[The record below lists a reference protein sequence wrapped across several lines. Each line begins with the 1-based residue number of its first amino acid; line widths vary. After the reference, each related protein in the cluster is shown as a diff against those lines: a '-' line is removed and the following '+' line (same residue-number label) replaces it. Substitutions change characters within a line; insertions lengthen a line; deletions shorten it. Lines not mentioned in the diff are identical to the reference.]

1 MKMAVP
7 VRERPNKENRCVDME
22 FLQDILA
29 AIGVV
34 LNGIPQGLLA
44 LSMGFASV
52 PTALGFG
59 VGVIGCLLLGS
70 VAPISF
76 QAETIVLA
84 GTMGKNMRER
94 LSMVF
99 FAGVTMAAL
108 GACGLL
114 TAIVNFA
121 GETVLNA
128 MMAGVGLVLTKLAL
142 GMMKENKLVGITS
155 VVTAVLV
162 YFFLGQNLV
171 YTIVIS
177 LVVSSAAAKLAGQDI
192 GGGVGTAEK
201 MGRLKLEKPIFN
213 LSVLRGALALA
224 CLTVGANIAFGS
236 ITGGIAG
243 ASQNV
248 DHLTIYSGL
257 ADAVSALFGG
267 APVEAII
274 SATAGAP
281 HPVTAGV
288 LMMGIMAVILFCG
301 LLPKIGKYVP
311 SQSIAGFLLILG
323 AVVTVPGN
331 AAAAFA
337 GTGAGDTIVAGVT
350 MGVTAFTDPFFGMLA
365 GTQAVVRVR
374 AGPVTG
380 GARAVQ
386 RKELD
391 LCLIV
396 MS

>member
-1 MKMAVP
+1 
-7 VRERPNKENRCVDME
+7 ME

-213 LSVLRGALALA
+213 LSVLRGALALPDRGREHRVRLHHGRHRGRLAECGPSYDLFRLGRRGERVVRRRA
-224 CLTVGANIAFGS
+224 C
-236 ITGGIAG
+236 GG
-243 ASQNV
+243 
-248 DHLTIYSGL
+248 DHLRNGGRAPSRYGGC
-257 ADAVSALFGG
+257 ADDGHHGRHS
-267 APVEAII
+267 
-274 SATAGAP
+274 
-281 HPVTAGV
+281 V
-288 LMMGIMAVILFCG
+288 LR
-301 LLPKIGKYVP
+301 P
-311 SQSIAGFLLILG
+311 
-323 AVVTVPGN
+323 
-331 AAAAFA
+331 AAQ
-337 GTGAGDTIVAGVT
+337 D
-350 MGVTAFTDPFFGMLA
+350 
-365 GTQAVVRVR
+365 R
-374 AGPVTG
+374 
-380 GARAVQ
+380 
-386 RKELD
+386 
-391 LCLIV
+391 
-396 MS
+396 

>member
-1 MKMAVP
+1 
-7 VRERPNKENRCVDME
+7 ME

-177 LVVSSAAAKLAGQDI
+177 LVVSSAAAKLAGQEI

-365 GTQAVVRVR
+365 GTALKLLFG
-374 AGPVTG
+374 AGLG
-380 GARAVQ
+380 
-386 RKELD
+386 L
-391 LCLIV
+391 
-396 MS
+396 

>member
-22 FLQDILA
+22 FLQDLLA

-84 GTMGKNMRER
+84 GTMGQNMRER

-365 GTQAVVRVR
+365 GIALKLLFG
-374 AGPVTG
+374 AGLG
-380 GARAVQ
+380 
-386 RKELD
+386 L
-391 LCLIV
+391 
-396 MS
+396 

>member
-311 SQSIAGFLLILG
+311 SQSIACFLLILG

-365 GTQAVVRVR
+365 GTALKLLFG
-374 AGPVTG
+374 AGLG
-380 GARAVQ
+380 
-386 RKELD
+386 L
-391 LCLIV
+391 
-396 MS
+396 

>member
-1 MKMAVP
+1 
-7 VRERPNKENRCVDME
+7 ME

-337 GTGAGDTIVAGVT
+337 GTGAGDTIVACVT

-365 GTQAVVRVR
+365 GTALKLLFG
-374 AGPVTG
+374 AGLG
-380 GARAVQ
+380 
-386 RKELD
+386 L
-391 LCLIV
+391 
-396 MS
+396 

>member
-1 MKMAVP
+1 
-7 VRERPNKENRCVDME
+7 ME

-142 GMMKENKLVGITS
+142 GMMKETKLVGITS

-365 GTQAVVRVR
+365 GTALKLLFG
-374 AGPVTG
+374 AGLG
-380 GARAVQ
+380 
-386 RKELD
+386 L
-391 LCLIV
+391 
-396 MS
+396 

>member
-1 MKMAVP
+1 
-7 VRERPNKENRCVDME
+7 ME

-288 LMMGIMAVILFCG
+288 LMMGIMGVILFCG

-365 GTQAVVRVR
+365 GTALKLLFG
-374 AGPVTG
+374 AGLG
-380 GARAVQ
+380 
-386 RKELD
+386 L
-391 LCLIV
+391 
-396 MS
+396 

>member
-1 MKMAVP
+1 
-7 VRERPNKENRCVDME
+7 ME

-288 LMMGIMAVILFCG
+288 LMMGIMAIILFCG

-365 GTQAVVRVR
+365 GTALKLLFG
-374 AGPVTG
+374 AGLG
-380 GARAVQ
+380 
-386 RKELD
+386 L
-391 LCLIV
+391 
-396 MS
+396 

>member
-1 MKMAVP
+1 
-7 VRERPNKENRCVDME
+7 ME

-171 YTIVIS
+171 YTIVFS

-365 GTQAVVRVR
+365 GTALKLLFG
-374 AGPVTG
+374 AGLG
-380 GARAVQ
+380 
-386 RKELD
+386 L
-391 LCLIV
+391 
-396 MS
+396 

>member
-311 SQSIAGFLLILG
+311 SQSIAGFLLIPG

-365 GTQAVVRVR
+365 GTALKLLFG
-374 AGPVTG
+374 AGLG
-380 GARAVQ
+380 
-386 RKELD
+386 L
-391 LCLIV
+391 
-396 MS
+396 

>member
-1 MKMAVP
+1 
-7 VRERPNKENRCVDME
+7 ME

-142 GMMKENKLVGITS
+142 GMMKENKLVSITS

-365 GTQAVVRVR
+365 GTALKLLFG
-374 AGPVTG
+374 AGLG
-380 GARAVQ
+380 
-386 RKELD
+386 L
-391 LCLIV
+391 
-396 MS
+396 

>member
-99 FAGVTMAAL
+99 FAGVTMATL

-365 GTQAVVRVR
+365 GTALKLLFG
-374 AGPVTG
+374 AGLG
-380 GARAVQ
+380 
-386 RKELD
+386 L
-391 LCLIV
+391 
-396 MS
+396 

>member
-1 MKMAVP
+1 
-7 VRERPNKENRCVDME
+7 ME

-236 ITGGIAG
+236 IMGGIAG

-365 GTQAVVRVR
+365 GTALKLLFG
-374 AGPVTG
+374 AGLG
-380 GARAVQ
+380 
-386 RKELD
+386 L
-391 LCLIV
+391 
-396 MS
+396 

>member
-1 MKMAVP
+1 
-7 VRERPNKENRCVDME
+7 ME

-350 MGVTAFTDPFFGMLA
+350 MGGTAFTDPFFGMLA
-365 GTQAVVRVR
+365 GTALKLLFG
-374 AGPVTG
+374 AGLG
-380 GARAVQ
+380 
-386 RKELD
+386 L
-391 LCLIV
+391 
-396 MS
+396 

>member
-1 MKMAVP
+1 
-7 VRERPNKENRCVDME
+7 ME

-52 PTALGFG
+52 PTAPGFG

-365 GTQAVVRVR
+365 GTALKLLFG
-374 AGPVTG
+374 AGLG
-380 GARAVQ
+380 
-386 RKELD
+386 L
-391 LCLIV
+391 
-396 MS
+396 

>member
-1 MKMAVP
+1 
-7 VRERPNKENRCVDME
+7 ME

-365 GTQAVVRVR
+365 GTALKLLFG
-374 AGPVTG
+374 AG
-380 GARAVQ
+380 
-386 RKELD
+386 LD
-391 LCLIV
+391 L
-396 MS
+396 

>member
-1 MKMAVP
+1 
-7 VRERPNKENRCVDME
+7 ME

-365 GTQAVVRVR
+365 GTALKLLF
-374 AGPVTG
+374 GSG
-380 GARAVQ
+380 LG
-386 RKELD
+386 L
-391 LCLIV
+391 
-396 MS
+396 

>member
-1 MKMAVP
+1 
-7 VRERPNKENRCVDME
+7 
-22 FLQDILA
+22 
-29 AIGVV
+29 
-34 LNGIPQGLLA
+34 
-44 LSMGFASV
+44 
-52 PTALGFG
+52 
-59 VGVIGCLLLGS
+59 
-70 VAPISF
+70 
-76 QAETIVLA
+76 
-84 GTMGKNMRER
+84 
-94 LSMVF
+94 MVF

-301 LLPKIGKYVP
+301 LLPKICKYDRSGRYHGRDSVYRP
-311 SQSIAGFLLILG
+311 VLRHAGG
-323 AVVTVPGN
+323 HRP
-331 AAAAFA
+331 
-337 GTGAGDTIVAGVT
+337 
-350 MGVTAFTDPFFGMLA
+350 
-365 GTQAVVRVR
+365 QAVVRGR

>member
-1 MKMAVP
+1 
-7 VRERPNKENRCVDME
+7 ME

-213 LSVLRGALALA
+213 LSVLRG
-224 CLTVGANIAFGS
+224 
-236 ITGGIAG
+236 G

-365 GTQAVVRVR
+365 GIALKLLFG
-374 AGPVTG
+374 AGLG
-380 GARAVQ
+380 
-386 RKELD
+386 L
-391 LCLIV
+391 
-396 MS
+396 

>member
-1 MKMAVP
+1 
-7 VRERPNKENRCVDME
+7 ME

-323 AVVTVPGN
+323 AVVTLPGN

-365 GTQAVVRVR
+365 GTALKLLFG
-374 AGPVTG
+374 AGLG
-380 GARAVQ
+380 
-386 RKELD
+386 L
-391 LCLIV
+391 
-396 MS
+396 

>member
-142 GMMKENKLVGITS
+142 GMMKENKLVSITS

-365 GTQAVVRVR
+365 GTALKLLFG
-374 AGPVTG
+374 AGLG
-380 GARAVQ
+380 
-386 RKELD
+386 L
-391 LCLIV
+391 
-396 MS
+396 

>member
-1 MKMAVP
+1 
-7 VRERPNKENRCVDME
+7 ME

-365 GTQAVVRVR
+365 GTALKLLFR
-374 AGPVTG
+374 AGLG
-380 GARAVQ
+380 
-386 RKELD
+386 L
-391 LCLIV
+391 
-396 MS
+396 

>member
-1 MKMAVP
+1 MNAIMTDLMAV
-7 VRERPNKENRCVDME
+7 
-22 FLQDILA
+22 
-29 AIGVV
+29 IGVV
-34 LNGIPQGLLA
+34 LNGLPQGLLA
-44 LSMGFASV
+44 LAYGFASV
-52 PTALGFG
+52 PTALAFF
-59 VGVIGCLLLGS
+59 VGAIGNTVTQS

-365 GTQAVVRVR
+365 GTALKLLFG
-374 AGPVTG
+374 AGLG
-380 GARAVQ
+380 
-386 RKELD
+386 L
-391 LCLIV
+391 
-396 MS
+396 

>member
-1 MKMAVP
+1 
-7 VRERPNKENRCVDME
+7 ME

-177 LVVSSAAAKLAGQDI
+177 LVVSS
-192 GGGVGTAEK
+192 
-201 MGRLKLEKPIFN
+201 
-213 LSVLRGALALA
+213 
-224 CLTVGANIAFGS
+224 
-236 ITGGIAG
+236 
-243 ASQNV
+243 
-248 DHLTIYSGL
+248 L

-365 GTQAVVRVR
+365 GIALKLLFG
-374 AGPVTG
+374 AGLG
-380 GARAVQ
+380 
-386 RKELD
+386 L
-391 LCLIV
+391 
-396 MS
+396 

>member
-1 MKMAVP
+1 
-7 VRERPNKENRCVDME
+7 ME

-337 GTGAGDTIVAGVT
+337 GPGAGDTIVAGVT

-365 GTQAVVRVR
+365 GTALKLLFG
-374 AGPVTG
+374 AGLG
-380 GARAVQ
+380 
-386 RKELD
+386 L
-391 LCLIV
+391 
-396 MS
+396 

>member
-1 MKMAVP
+1 
-7 VRERPNKENRCVDME
+7 ME

-34 LNGIPQGLLA
+34 LDGVPQGLLA

-365 GTQAVVRVR
+365 GTALKLLFG
-374 AGPVTG
+374 AGLG
-380 GARAVQ
+380 
-386 RKELD
+386 L
-391 LCLIV
+391 
-396 MS
+396 

>member
-1 MKMAVP
+1 
-7 VRERPNKENRCVDME
+7 ME

-311 SQSIAGFLLILG
+311 SQSIAGFLPILG

-365 GTQAVVRVR
+365 GTALKLLFG
-374 AGPVTG
+374 AGLG
-380 GARAVQ
+380 
-386 RKELD
+386 L
-391 LCLIV
+391 
-396 MS
+396 

>member
-1 MKMAVP
+1 
-7 VRERPNKENRCVDME
+7 ME

-350 MGVTAFTDPFFGMLA
+350 MGVTAFTDLFFGMLA
-365 GTQAVVRVR
+365 GIALKLLFG
-374 AGPVTG
+374 AGLG
-380 GARAVQ
+380 
-386 RKELD
+386 L
-391 LCLIV
+391 
-396 MS
+396 

>member
-1 MKMAVP
+1 
-7 VRERPNKENRCVDME
+7 ME

-44 LSMGFASV
+44 LSMGFGSV

-365 GTQAVVRVR
+365 GTALKLLFG
-374 AGPVTG
+374 AGLG
-380 GARAVQ
+380 
-386 RKELD
+386 L
-391 LCLIV
+391 
-396 MS
+396 

>member
-281 HPVTAGV
+281 HPITAGV

-365 GTQAVVRVR
+365 GTALKLLFG
-374 AGPVTG
+374 AGLG
-380 GARAVQ
+380 
-386 RKELD
+386 L
-391 LCLIV
+391 
-396 MS
+396 

>member
-128 MMAGVGLVLTKLAL
+128 MMAGVGLVLT
-142 GMMKENKLVGITS
+142 
-155 VVTAVLV
+155 
-162 YFFLGQNLV
+162 
-171 YTIVIS
+171 
-177 LVVSSAAAKLAGQDI
+177 KLAGQDI

-365 GTQAVVRVR
+365 GIALKLLFG
-374 AGPVTG
+374 AGLG
-380 GARAVQ
+380 
-386 RKELD
+386 L
-391 LCLIV
+391 
-396 MS
+396 

>member
-1 MKMAVP
+1 
-7 VRERPNKENRCVDME
+7 ME

-311 SQSIAGFLLILG
+311 SPSIAGFLLILG
-323 AVVTVPGN
+323 AVVAVPGN

-365 GTQAVVRVR
+365 GTALKLLFG
-374 AGPVTG
+374 AGLG
-380 GARAVQ
+380 
-386 RKELD
+386 L
-391 LCLIV
+391 
-396 MS
+396 

>member
-1 MKMAVP
+1 
-7 VRERPNKENRCVDME
+7 ME

-114 TAIVNFA
+114 TA
-121 GETVLNA
+121 
-128 MMAGVGLVLTKLAL
+128 
-142 GMMKENKLVGITS
+142 MMKENKLVGITS

-365 GTQAVVRVR
+365 GIALKLLFG
-374 AGPVTG
+374 AGLG
-380 GARAVQ
+380 
-386 RKELD
+386 L
-391 LCLIV
+391 
-396 MS
+396 

>member
-1 MKMAVP
+1 
-7 VRERPNKENRCVDME
+7 ME

-94 LSMVF
+94 LSMVL

-365 GTQAVVRVR
+365 GTALKLLFG
-374 AGPVTG
+374 AGLG
-380 GARAVQ
+380 
-386 RKELD
+386 L
-391 LCLIV
+391 
-396 MS
+396 

>member
-1 MKMAVP
+1 
-7 VRERPNKENRCVDME
+7 ME

-155 VVTAVLV
+155 AVTAVLV

-365 GTQAVVRVR
+365 GTALKLLFG
-374 AGPVTG
+374 AGLG
-380 GARAVQ
+380 
-386 RKELD
+386 L
-391 LCLIV
+391 
-396 MS
+396 